1 MSISTIQQ
9 LTADYQNALTPLLDQ
24 LTPETALTTLTSI
37 RALTGST
44 IEKLKAADALAKS
57 TVDGKSDPLP
67 PHQYYVHRRLTGA
80 IIGPYY
86 YNESIVRNRGWQDND
101 IVRLEKNWQHPD
113 HLPYVKIVKTATE
126 PTNRIHRFTY
136 GYIEKDVYGN
146 LVITRNAW
154 GKRLII
160 DGVAKTYKLNNHDLT
175 HRALKPGDLVDIAW
189 YENEQPED
197 RDAAFNEARITWVHD
212 KDELSQSHVAL
223 SASHKILK
231 AQREEAAAKPKYQ
244 YQPKLDFDLDN
255 KTVLLIGYPERQS
268 EIAEIIKAHH
278 GQMLDYD
285 VKNDPHG
292 DNPTFDR
299 YVRTSD
305 LVIVLGN
312 NTSHFASNTA
322 NTLAKT
328 YGKPLALA
336 SQSSPLIIEQ
346 AIYRAL
352 NGLPAFVTSNSTI
365 DYPAKSNTKE
375 GEQA

>member
-1 MSISTIQQ
+1 MSVNTIQQ
-9 LTADYQNALTPLLDQ
+9 LTTDYQHDLTPLLAQ
-24 LTPETALTTLTSI
+24 LTPETALTILTSI

-57 TVDGKSDPLP
+57 TRDSKNESLP
-67 PHQYYVHRRLTGA
+67 PHEYYVHRRLAGA

-86 YNESIVRNRGWQDND
+86 YNEAIVRTGGWQDND
-101 IVRLEKNWQHPD
+101 IVRLDKNLQHPD
-113 HLPYVKIVKTATE
+113 HLPYVKIIKAATE

-136 GYIEKDVYGN
+136 GYIEKDKYGN
-146 LVITRNAW
+146 LFIDHNAW
-154 GKRLII
+154 GQRIMI
-160 DGVAKTYKLNNHDLT
+160 NGVAKIYELKPRDLT
-175 HRALKPGDLVDIAW
+175 YRTLMPGDLVDIAW
-189 YENEQPED
+189 YANEQRED
-197 RDAAFNEARITWVHD
+197 SDAAFVEARVTWFHD
-212 KDELSQSHVAL
+212 KNELSQSHIAR
-223 SASHKILK
+223 STSHKILK

-244 YQPKLDFDLDN
+244 YQPKLDFNLDN

-322 NTLAKT
+322 NTLAKN

-365 DYPAKSNTKE
+365 AYPAKPSTKE